1 MYVRYLDRNKAYTA
15 CLRAHE
21 GVHAEYLSP
30 EGVLVMSADT
40 TATEEL
46 SPDLVFDI
54 LSNTRRRMVL
64 YYLRQYGGSA
74 TVQELAKEIAALEND
89 VAVEALTR
97 QQQKRVYVSLYQTH
111 LPKLEETGIVES
123 DESGEVSLTERA
135 GEIDSYL
142 TSSGEEEYPWQRHY
156 LVLAAVGALLFV
168 LVAVGAPVFE
178 AVPMVA
184 LGVLL
189 MVGFA
194 VSSVVQYWQHT
205 SQESDIPPE
214 LLRHEE

>member
-1 MYVRYLDRNKAYTA
+1 
-15 CLRAHE
+15 
-21 GVHAEYLSP
+21 
-30 EGVLVMSADT
+30 MSADT
-40 TATEEL
+40 SGSQEL

-89 VAVEALTR
+89 VEVDELTR

-123 DESGEVSLTERA
+123 DDETGEVYLTERA

-142 TSSGEEEYPWQRHY
+142 TSTTDDSYPWQRHY
-156 LVLAAVGALLFV
+156 LVLAMTGALLFV
-168 LVAVGAPVFE
+168 LAAVGVPVIE
-178 AVPMVA
+178 DIPMVA
-184 LGVLL
+184 IGIAV
-189 MVGFA
+189 MAGFA
-194 VSSVVQYWQHT
+194 ISSIVQYWQH
-205 SQESDIPPE
+205 SQQEDELPPE
-214 LLRHEE
+214 LSRHE

>member
-1 MYVRYLDRNKAYTA
+1 
-15 CLRAHE
+15 
-21 GVHAEYLSP
+21 
-30 EGVLVMSADT
+30 MSADT
-40 TATEEL
+40 SGSREL

-89 VAVEALTR
+89 IEVDELTR

-123 DESGEVSLTERA
+123 DDDTGEVFLTERA

-142 TSSGEEEYPWQRHY
+142 TSTTNGGYPWQRHY
-156 LVLAAVGALLFV
+156 LALALAGALLFV
-168 LVAVGAPVFE
+168 LAAVDVPVIGDIPVAAIGIVVMA
-178 AVPMVA
+178 
-184 LGVLL
+184 
-189 MVGFA
+189 GFA
-194 VSSVVQYWQHT
+194 ISSAVQFWQHT
-205 SQESDIPPE
+205 QQQDELPPE
-214 LLRHEE
+214 LSRHE